1 MVCGLLWSDAVGWWM
16 EDGRRKSESAAGGR
30 VYQTPFLLLH
40 QGMCTRVSHAKEE
53 GTNKDS
59 SNRRQERHKSIT
71 EGSCLHMSN
80 LDMALLRLTS
90 CFRSNGHAA
99 ADIIADSIAIARSE
113 RRNMHAGVGG
123 DLGSAP
129 CTADRSSLLQG
140 AVVCAQV
147 ADRDSPHFGTL
158 LGEFVRAG

>member
-1 MVCGLLWSDAVGWWM
+1 M
-16 EDGRRKSESAAGGR
+16 
-30 VYQTPFLLLH
+30 
-40 QGMCTRVSHAKEE
+40 SHAKKE

-59 SNRRQERHKSIT
+59 SNRQQERHKSIT

-113 RRNMHAGVGG
+113 RRNMHAGMGR
-123 DLGSAP
+123 DRGSAP
-129 CTADRSSLLQG
+129 STADRWLPPQG

-147 ADRDSPHFGTL
+147 ADKDSPHFGTL
-158 LGEFVRAG
+158 LGEIVRAG